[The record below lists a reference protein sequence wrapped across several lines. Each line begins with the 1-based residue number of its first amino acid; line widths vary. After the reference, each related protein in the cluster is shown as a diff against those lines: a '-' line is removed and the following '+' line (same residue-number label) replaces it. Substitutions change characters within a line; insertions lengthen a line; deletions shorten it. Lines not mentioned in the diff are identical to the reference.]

1 MLSILSWILAN
12 PYATSI
18 KEKAKIKIKKAT
30 EPFSACREL
39 IPSKS
44 LVEIN

>member
-1 MLSILSWILAN
+1 LSILSWILAN
-12 PYATSI
+12 PYTTSI
-18 KEKAKIKIKKAT
+18 KEKAKITKKAT
-30 EPFSACREL
+30 EPFSAGREL